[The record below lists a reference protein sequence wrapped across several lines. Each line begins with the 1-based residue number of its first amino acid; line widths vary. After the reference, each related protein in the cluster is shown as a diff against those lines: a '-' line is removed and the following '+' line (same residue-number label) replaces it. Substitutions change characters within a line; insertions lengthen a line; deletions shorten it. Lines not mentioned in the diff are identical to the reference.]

1 MFNLVPIEPIDYL
14 VIGHITQD
22 VTSNGLVLGGTAS
35 YAALTARALGLR
47 VGVVTAYNVEKLGI
61 PPELQGIALSVVP
74 SEETTTF
81 ENIPTP
87 QGRVQ
92 ILHHRASELS
102 SIHIPETWRNT
113 PIVHMG
119 PLDNEI
125 DPGLVRSFPNSF
137 VGLTPQGWLREWDDK
152 GHVRL
157 GEWPEARYV
166 LEKATAAVLSIED
179 VQGDESRIEE
189 MASSIRILTV
199 TEGAAGC
206 RVYWNGDL
214 RRFRAPA
221 TQEIDPL
228 GAGDIFAAAFFY
240 RLANTRDP
248 WEAARFANQIA
259 SKSVTRPGLQ
269 GVPTPEEVEASQIE
283 VIRGS

>member
-61 PPELQGIALSVVP
+61 PPELQGIALSVIP

-125 DPGLVRSFPNSF
+125 DPGLVRSFPDSF
-137 VGLTPQGWLREWDDK
+137 VGLTPQGWLREWDDT
-152 GHVRL
+152 GRVRL

-221 TQEIDPL
+221 TQEVDPL

-269 GVPTPEEVEASQIE
+269 GVPTPEEVAASQIE

>member
-1 MFNLVPIEPIDYL
+1 MLNLVPIELIDYL

-22 VTSNGLVLGGTAS
+22 VTPNGLTLGGTAS

-47 VGVVTAYNVEKLGI
+47 VGIVTAYSTEKLGI
-61 PPELQGIALSVVP
+61 PPELQGIALSVIP

-81 ENIPTP
+81 ENIYTP
-87 QGRVQ
+87 IGRIQ
-92 ILHHRASELS
+92 YLHHRASEINAS
-102 SIHIPETWRNT
+102 HIPETWRRT

-125 DPGLVRSFPNSF
+125 DPGLVRSFPDSF
-137 VGLTPQGWLREWDDK
+137 VGLTPQGWLREWDDQ
-152 GHVRL
+152 GRVRL

-166 LEKATAAVLSIED
+166 LEKASAAVISIED
-179 VQGDESRIEE
+179 VQGDESRVEE
-189 MASSIRILTV
+189 MASSVRVLVV

-221 TQEIDPL
+221 MQEVDPV
-228 GAGDIFAAAFFY
+228 GAGDIFATAFFH
-240 RLANTRDP
+240 RMSSTRDP

-259 SKSVTRPGLQ
+259 AHSVTRRGLN
-269 GVPTPEEVEASQIE
+269 GVPMPDEVAAAQVE